1 MRRKKTQIS
10 TIRNKKVEIT
20 TNTKAIQGIIRDYF
34 KSLYSNKLEKLEEIE
49 KFVDTYDH
57 PKLNLEDIN
66 QLISSITQNEI
77 EPAIKVSQK
86 NKSPGLDGFFAEF
99 YQTVKELLSTL
110 LKLFHKMERERI
122 LPNSFYEASITLIP
136 QPDKGTSKKGNYR
149 PVSLMNIDAKI
160 LIK

>member
-1 MRRKKTQIS
+1 
-10 TIRNKKVEIT
+10 
-20 TNTKAIQGIIRDYF
+20 
-34 KSLYSNKLEKLEEIE
+34 LEKLEEIE

-160 LIK
+160 LNKIK